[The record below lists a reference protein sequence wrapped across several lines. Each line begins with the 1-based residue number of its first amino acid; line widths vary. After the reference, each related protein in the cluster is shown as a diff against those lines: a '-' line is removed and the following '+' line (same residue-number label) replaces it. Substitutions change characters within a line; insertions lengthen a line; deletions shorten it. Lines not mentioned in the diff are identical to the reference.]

1 MSKFLLVGLGN
12 PGATY
17 QATRHNIGYDMLDA
31 FAHKHGGLF
40 KTSRLSEKAELK
52 WKGRILICIKPTTFM
67 NLSGFAVKYWMD
79 KEKIELENLLV
90 LVDEIALP
98 LNKIRLRPG
107 GSAAGHNGLISVQEV
122 LGTDKY
128 PRLRF
133 GVGNDFPPGRQVDH
147 VLGKWRE
154 DEWPLV
160 RLKLEKSV
168 EIIECFLQMGIEMAM
183 NQYNKLDITL

>member
-1 MSKFLLVGLGN
+1 MSKYLLAGLGN

-17 QATRHNIGYDMLDA
+17 QATRHNIGYDMLEA
-31 FAHKHGGLF
+31 FAYKHGGLF
-40 KTSRLSEKAELK
+40 KTSRLAEKAEIK

-67 NLSGFAVKYWMD
+67 NLSGLAVKYWMD
-79 KEKIELENLLV
+79 KEKIALENLLV

-98 LNKIRLRPG
+98 LNKVRLRPG
-107 GSAAGHNGLISVQEV
+107 GSAAGHNGLINIEEV
-122 LGTDKY
+122 LKTDKY

-147 VLGKWRE
+147 VLGRWRE

-168 EIIECFLQMGIEMAM
+168 EIIECFLQMGIEKAM

>member
-1 MSKFLLVGLGN
+1 
-12 PGATY
+12 
-17 QATRHNIGYDMLDA
+17 
-31 FAHKHGGLF
+31 
-40 KTSRLSEKAELK
+40 
-52 WKGRILICIKPTTFM
+52 M

-79 KEKIELENLLV
+79 KEKIEVENLLV

-133 GVGNDFPPGRQVDH
+133 GVGNDFSPGRQVDH

-154 DEWPLV
+154 DEWPMV

-168 EIIECFLQMGIEMAM
+168 EIIECFLQMGIEKAM